1 VSVCNGERETG
12 RNTTDGREE
21 QEEEEEK
28 KRHTSKRR
36 TAVAAEKRTNGR
48 KKTEKESLAPA
59 KRLSVFLFCVDGG
72 VGCFLFSFSSMI
84 REL

>member
-21 QEEEEEK
+21 QEEEEK

-59 KRLSVFLFCVDGG
+59 KRLS
-72 VGCFLFSFSSMI
+72 FSFVLMVVLDVSSFLS
-84 REL
+84 RR

>member
-1 VSVCNGERETG
+1 MQWKEREPG
-12 RNTTDGREE
+12 RNTTDEREE
-21 QEEEEEK
+21 KKKKKKK

-36 TAVAAEKRTNGR
+36 TAVAEKRTNGR
-48 KKTEKESLAPA
+48 KKSEKESLAPA

-72 VGCFLFSFSSMI
+72 GVGCFLFSFSSMI